1 MRLNMARADA
11 YVGLYP
17 FLSKAT
23 VPRGVG
29 DLPPADVTVFATKAS
44 LVVRKDVH
52 PAIQYLL
59 LSTAMQ
65 LHSGVSMFHRAGR
78 FPD

>member
-29 DLPPADVTVFATKAS
+29 DLAVKTIEIVM
-44 LVVRKDVH
+44 VRCCG
-52 PAIQYLL
+52 A
-59 LSTAMQ
+59 
-65 LHSGVSMFHRAGR
+65 
-78 FPD
+78 